1 VLGAC
6 ASQRTTFAVTEQRQA
21 IVADMPNARVW
32 ADDPAAIARFRTE
45 IRRQGHALHPHGI
58 TVLSL
63 SGGAADG
70 AFGAGLLAGWSEQG
84 SRPVFSYVIGVS
96 VGGLIAPF
104 AFLGSRYD
112 TALKRLFEDGEAA
125 SDPQLREFSI
135 SLGPQLS
142 RPHPLE
148 RPITRYVDQ
157 ALLDAVAA
165 EHRKGRRLLV
175 ATTNLDAQRTA
186 IWDMGAIAAS
196 NHPRALE
203 LFRNVLMASASV
215 PAVFPPVL
223 IDVAASG
230 RRFREM
236 HVDGGVSANVL
247 IAPEVFFL
255 SPEALEREP
264 VRPRLFVL
272 VNSKLSSEFAV
283 VPDSMT
289 QLALRSVS
297 TLIKANLRSTLIA
310 NYDFARRKGWEFN
323 LVAIDPG
330 FPASAPNGLDPAY
343 MQRLFRY
350 GQMKGRSGN
359 AWRSKLD
366 DLRAEY
372 AP

>member
-1 VLGAC
+1 MDRPL
-6 ASQRTTFAVTEQRQA
+6 Q
-21 IVADMPNARVW
+21 
-32 ADDPAAIARFRTE
+32 
-45 IRRQGHALHPHGI
+45 PHDI

-70 AFGAGLLAGWSEQG
+70 AFGAGLLAGWSERG

-104 AFLGSRYD
+104 AFLGPQYD
-112 TALKRLFEDGEAA
+112 NALKRLFEDGEAA

-135 SLGPQLS
+135 SPGPQLS

-148 RPITRYVDQ
+148 RPIARYVDQ

-203 LFRNVLMASASV
+203 LFRKVLIASASV

-223 IDVAASG
+223 IDVQASG
-230 RRFREM
+230 RRFKEM

-255 SPEALEREP
+255 SSAALEREP
-264 VRPRLFVL
+264 VRPRLFIL
-272 VNSKLSSEFAV
+272 VNGKLSSEFALV
-283 VPDSMT
+283 SDSMT

-297 TLIKANLRSTLIA
+297 TLIKANIRSTLIA

-323 LVAIDPG
+323 LVAIDPQ
-330 FPASAPNGLDPAY
+330 FPESAPSGLEPAY
-343 MQRLFRY
+343 MQRLYRY
-350 GQMKGRSGN
+350 GQVKGRSGT